1 MKKEQIRNGLH
12 ILIGAGLGWVLSLT
26 YSGIPIPIQIF
37 YTSFIIGVL
46 GTMWEWG
53 WKMSNK
59 DNEIDYL
66 DVVRA
71 ILAGLVVVII
81 SNFLK

>member
-1 MKKEQIRNGLH
+1 MH
-12 ILIGAGLGWVLSLT
+12 ILVGAVLGWLLFKT

-37 YTSFIIGVL
+37 YTSFIIGVI

-53 WKMSNK
+53 WQMYNGS
-59 DNEIDYL
+59 EIDEW

-71 ILAGLVVVII
+71 VAAGLAVNI
-81 SNFLK
+81 FLLIV